1 MYGKIKRLLFAALVT
16 AALLLSGCAKQAA
29 DIPAASNTEQ
39 TDFSDALY
47 MDFSEFEK
55 LHKKQ
60 TTSACTY
67 YMDMSAIPENRT
79 VEIGYRSFD
88 NFDEGKLVELT
99 SDGISVSNDE
109 MMFSA
114 SNHFRNRDIIEITNL
129 KSLDEIWETYDQPL
143 WYIEEKGMS
152 VLVFELHDAYNADRW
167 YYLVFYGKDG
177 DYKMVE
183 IDKDKKYHTPCR
195 PQVTDNKIYLFTDAM
210 HSGDSF
216 LVTAIDIDSG
226 ETELSVVTYEDM
238 GLPDK
243 TLIVNSHNIFIDGNL
258 MFLYAAD
265 YYSKG
270 YVALYDLESGKSASI
285 EFKDTVGHGKLFR
298 YGDGLGLT
306 VSQCINS
313 NYDTTMGIRF
323 FGFDADNLSIWENE
337 EAQVEIARES
347 KYFGGYIE
355 YQFYCVGDR
364 LCGMIKD
371 INIDTGMSTTDAYV
385 EISLPDGVVTTFI
398 PLKIKKYQYNSYTI
412 RENGVAVSPHNV
424 N

>member
-1 MYGKIKRLLFAALVT
+1 MYSKIKKILFAAMAA
-16 AALLLSGCAKQAA
+16 AALFLSGCAGHKPNTQ
-29 DIPAASNTEQ
+29 IYTEQ
-39 TDFSDALY
+39 EDFSDVLY

-99 SDGISVSNDE
+99 SDGISISNDE
-109 MMFSA
+109 IMFSA
-114 SNHFRNRDIIEITNL
+114 SNYFKNRDIIEITNL

-195 PQVTDNKIYLFTDAM
+195 PQVTDDKIYLFTDAM

-226 ETELSVVTYEDM
+226 ETELSVITYEDM
-238 GLPDK
+238 GLPNK
-243 TLIVNSHNIFIDGNL
+243 TLIVHPHNIFVDGNL
-258 MFLYAAD
+258 MFLYASD
-265 YYSKG
+265 LRTKG
-270 YVALYDLESGKSASI
+270 YVVLYDLESGKGTSI
-285 EFKDTVGHGKLFR
+285 EFKDKTGHGKLFR

-385 EISLPDGVVTTFI
+385 EISLPDGAVTTFI

-412 RENGVAVSPHNV
+412 RENGIAVSPHNI